1 MQLERWQQAALGAV
15 ALVALMLAVTRV
27 PALRRRRFAP
37 GVALAAREGAIVLV
51 LFVLWQLVARV
62 AIRHVAGAF
71 EHAHTV
77 LHIERLLHL
86 PSDLAIQ
93 RLVLPYPHLVESLNV
108 YYLYAHLNGMVL
120 FLVWMFVRHRDVYP
134 RARNA
139 IVIVTAACLVIQTV
153 PVAPPRMLTDLGFV
167 DTALVYGQSVYGPF
181 GSGMANQLA
190 AMPSVHVAWA
200 LVVAYFV
207 VTASTSRW
215 RWLVLLHPVLTVF
228 VVVATANHFLL
239 DGVVAAM
246 LLALTLLA
254 LAAWDRRL
262 PATPEPR
269 PAEMAETG
277 APDGVRP

>member
-1 MQLERWQQAALGAV
+1 
-15 ALVALMLAVTRV
+15 
-27 PALRRRRFAP
+27 
-37 GVALAAREGAIVLV
+37 
-51 LFVLWQLVARV
+51 
-62 AIRHVAGAF
+62 
-71 EHAHTV
+71 V
-77 LHIERLLHL
+77 LHIEQLLHL

-93 RLVLPYPHLVESLNV
+93 RLVLPYPRLVESLNV

-120 FLVWMFVRHRDVYP
+120 FLVWMFWRHRDVYP

-139 IVIVTAACLVIQTV
+139 IVILTAACLVIQTV
-153 PVAPPRMLTDLGFV
+153 PVAPPRMLTNLGFV
-167 DTALVYGQSVYGPF
+167 DTALEYGQSVYGPF

-200 LVVAYFV
+200 LLVAYFV

-215 RWLVLLHPVLTVF
+215 RWLVLLHPALTVF
-228 VVVATANHFLL
+228 VVVATANHYLL
-239 DGVVAAM
+239 DGVVAAA

-262 PATPEPR
+262 TATPEPR
-269 PAEMAETG
+269 PAEMAEAG